1 MVSEKD
7 KERLKEIDKQLEA
20 GADTLLDKLA
30 ASPYSWGIVLAT
42 HAVAFVAGAWI
53 F

>member
-1 MVSEKD
+1 MKD
-7 KERLKEIDKQLEA
+7 ETKQKFKDASAKAES
-20 GADTLLDKLA
+20 GADTLLGKVA
-30 ASPYSWGIVLAT
+30 ASPLSWVILLAT